1 MRFNIRRK
9 LFAGFGVAIAILFV
23 ISVVSFLG
31 VQSLVG
37 NQKSVTHTHTV
48 ISELKDILTELVN
61 AETGQRGFIITG
73 EERYL
78 EPYDT
83 AVVDFRGE
91 VDGVAELT
99 SDNPAQQA
107 RIAELRPLVDE
118 KLAELANTI
127 ELRRSDGFEAA
138 QAVVLTDAG
147 RQTADQ
153 MRAIIDEMIVAEESL
168 LAARTAATTSSS
180 GLVKGV
186 IVAGFVAA
194 LLVVGVIAFL
204 LSNAIVGGIVRVSVA
219 MKSIATGDLSG
230 KVEIKS
236 NDELG
241 EMSVALAKM
250 TENLRGL
257 VGRVSETAEDLAA
270 SKRELAQTAE
280 QASAATQEMASTAS
294 QVAGITSQQAAS
306 AREITQA
313 FEPLTQMIDRI
324 VKGAHDQTRALDE
337 ADAVGVK
344 LAESADKAAETARNG
359 AAAVQKTADGMN
371 QIRGTVVTASE
382 EISRL
387 GERSAEIGKIVE
399 MIDDIA
405 SQTNLLALNAAI
417 EAARAGEHGR
427 GFAVVAEEVRSLAE
441 RVAGATD
448 EIAELTGSI
457 RKSVDATVKAM
468 EEGSAEID
476 SGSQMAAEASEALRL
491 ILTAV
496 DETRSWNEEITA
508 IVIGS
513 VRDIG
518 EQNIAA
524 TKEMRTVAS
533 KVSESVETIAALA
546 EETSAA
552 TEQVSSSTE
561 ELSAQVEEVTAAT
574 HTLGQMADDLRERV
588 SAFTLS
594 RGGNGRRE
602 AGDVPVQ
609 PAQGEEL
616 VPTIG
621 RRG

>member
-1 MRFNIRRK
+1 MRFNIRTK
-9 LFAGFGVAIAILFV
+9 LFAGFGMAIAILFI

-37 NQKSVTHTHTV
+37 NQRSVTHTHTV

-118 KLAELANTI
+118 KLAGLASTI

-180 GLVKGV
+180 GLVKSV

-194 LLVVGVIAFL
+194 LLIVGVIAFL
-204 LSNAIVGGIVRVSVA
+204 LSNAIVGGIVRISVA
-219 MKSIATGDLSG
+219 MKSIAAGDLFG

-241 EMSVALAKM
+241 EMSVDFAEM
-250 TENLRGL
+250 IENLRGL

-270 SKRELAQTAE
+270 SKCQLTQTAE

-306 AREITQA
+306 AQEITQA

-344 LAESADKAAETARNG
+344 LAVAADKAADTARNG

-457 RKSVDATVKAM
+457 QKSVDATVKAM

-508 IVIGS
+508 IVIGN

-594 RGGNGRRE
+594 RDGNGRGE

-609 PAQGEEL
+609 PAQSEAP
-616 VPTIG
+616 VPTNG
-621 RRG
+621 RRS